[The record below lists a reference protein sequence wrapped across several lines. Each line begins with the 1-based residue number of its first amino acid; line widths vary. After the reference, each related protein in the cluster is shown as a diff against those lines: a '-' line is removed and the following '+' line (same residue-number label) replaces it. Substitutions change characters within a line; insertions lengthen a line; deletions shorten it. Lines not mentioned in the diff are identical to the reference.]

1 MNKITI
7 LRHPNIRVLAPKS
20 SHDERQRGCDIN
32 VQLTRNGKYVV
43 TKFFGKRGYT
53 VARGI
58 IYSNTGFSIKF
69 VYSSHSLI
77 YGYTY
82 EQLTFKTRVE
92 LERCI
97 KDITEF
103 PTNTQVV
110 MVNEPL
116 YRNHELM
123 LDIVKR

>member
-1 MNKITI
+1 MNKITL
-7 LRHPNIRVLAPKS
+7 LRHHDIRVLAPKG
-20 SHDERQRGCDIN
+20 SHEEQQRGCDIN
-32 VQLTRNGKYVV
+32 LQLTKHGKYVV
-43 TKFFGKRGYT
+43 TKFFGKKGYT

-58 IYSNTGFSIKF
+58 IYGNTGFSIKF

-92 LERCI
+92 LERYI

-103 PTNTQVV
+103 QTNTRVV

-116 YRNHELM
+116 HRNHDLM

>member
-1 MNKITI
+1 MNKITL
-7 LRHPNIRVLAPKS
+7 LRHPDIRVLAPKG
-20 SHDERQRGCDIN
+20 SHEERQRGCDIN

-43 TKFFGKRGYT
+43 TKFFGKKGYT

-58 IYSNTGFSIKF
+58 LYSNVGFSIEF
-69 VYSSHSLI
+69 VYHSPSLRHN
-77 YGYTY
+77 YTS

-92 LERCI
+92 LERFI

-103 PTNTQVV
+103 PTNTKVV

-116 YRNHELM
+116 YNNHNIM
-123 LDIVKR
+123 CDIVNQ